1 MASDEA
7 IMILI
12 YFSEAIFLL
21 RRPYLLQNIRSSSN
35 GLYFCDSP
43 LTAIDSTTIY
53 YITLY
58 NNNKN
63 SVNKQHILLLPL
75 IRSSALH
82 PRSFDTPH
90 SMTCI
95 FLRRFNL
102 ASPVHICMFACVSA
116 NLANWISPTSS
127 DWIDL
132 KFFTHNVNP
141 MAIRETGYILE
152 VQPGSSP

>member
-1 MASDEA
+1 MTLVLAVSRAARGAKMASGEA
-7 IMILI
+7 IMTLI

-35 GLYFCDSP
+35 GVYFCDSP

-63 SVNKQHILLLPL
+63 SVNKQHILLLSL

-95 FLRRFNL
+95 FLDVL
-102 ASPVHICMFACVSA
+102 IWLHLSIFACLLVCQQ
-116 NLANWISPTSS
+116 
-127 DWIDL
+127 
-132 KFFTHNVNP
+132 
-141 MAIRETGYILE
+141 ILLIE
-152 VQPGSSP
+152 FHQLLVIGLT